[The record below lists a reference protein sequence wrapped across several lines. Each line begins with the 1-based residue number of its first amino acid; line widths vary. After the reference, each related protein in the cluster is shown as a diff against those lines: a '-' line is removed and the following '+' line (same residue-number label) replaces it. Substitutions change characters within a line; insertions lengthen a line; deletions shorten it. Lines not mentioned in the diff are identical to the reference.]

1 MQSRGLVGG
10 WPMPQQRVPGLQRD
24 EVVSWLARLEI
35 ALKTKGDMK
44 ELFTDDAIWRD
55 MVALTWNIVTL
66 EGIDKIEAMV
76 DSQVSGAEPTRWQID
91 GDVYTGERGTES
103 WLTFHTSVGKCKA
116 HVKLQDGKARSL
128 LTCMHKIKSNEPRM
142 GSLRLKGARHGSVPG
157 RTYWQDQET
166 PNDAYVAIVGGGQG
180 GMALGAR
187 LQNSGVPYVILD
199 AHPKPGDS
207 WRTRYPS
214 LNLHDPV
221 WCDHMPYIPFPAT
234 WPVFTPRDK
243 MADWLEMYARVM
255 DLNYWSSTRVMKASQ
270 VNDQWSVEVDRNG
283 EKMTLT
289 PDHIVFATGMSGYPN
304 IPKFEGASDF
314 KGVQFHSS
322 KYQGGA
328 PYKGKRA
335 VVIGSNT
342 SAHDICQDLWEQG
355 CEVTMIQ
362 RSSTM
367 VVSTDSALNCAWK
380 PLYSQEALARGI
392 THEFADWIYTTA
404 PYSQQWSKW
413 QKVTEMMR
421 ANDKELHD
429 RLEAR
434 GFLLNFG
441 PDEGGM
447 FAKSACEGGGFYID
461 VGASDLIADGK
472 IGLRS
477 GKGISK
483 IVPEGVALDSG
494 EVLPCDVI
502 IYATGYGSMNNF
514 VADVVS
520 SEVADAVGKCWGL
533 GAGTRKDPGPWE
545 GELRNMWKP
554 TAVDGIWFMGGNLQQ
569 ARHYSRF
576 LALQLQARWLGE
588 STPVYARA
596 PVYHKR

>member
-1 MQSRGLVGG
+1 MD
-10 WPMPQQRVPGLQRD
+10 P
-24 EVVSWLARLEI
+24 
-35 ALKTKGDMK
+35 
-44 ELFTDDAIWRD
+44 
-55 MVALTWNIVTL
+55 
-66 EGIDKIEAMV
+66 
-76 DSQVSGAEPTRWQID
+76 
-91 GDVYTGERGTES
+91 
-103 WLTFHTSVGKCKA
+103 
-116 HVKLQDGKARSL
+116 
-128 LTCMHKIKSNEPRM
+128 
-142 GSLRLKGARHGSVPG
+142 
-157 RTYWQDQET
+157 
-166 PNDAYVAIVGGGQG
+166 YVAIVGGGQG

-187 LQNSGVPYVILD
+187 LQNSDVPYVILD

-255 DLNYWSSTRVMKASQ
+255 DLNYWSSSRVKSATQ
-270 VNDQWSVEVDRNG
+270 VNNQWTVEVDRAG
-283 EKMTLT
+283 EKVTLT
-289 PDHIVFATGMSGYPN
+289 PDHLVFATGMSGYPS

-328 PYKGKRA
+328 PHKGKRA

-355 CEVTMIQ
+355 CVVTMVQ

-404 PYSQQWSKW
+404 PYSQQWGKW
-413 QKVTEMMR
+413 QKVTEMMKE
-421 ANDKELHD
+421 NDKDLLA

-434 GFLLNFG
+434 GFLLNYG

-461 VGASDLIADGK
+461 VGASGLIADGN
-472 IGLRS
+472 IGIRS
-477 GKGISK
+477 GVGISK
-483 IVPEGVALDSG
+483 IAPEGVVLESG
-494 EVLPCDVI
+494 EVLPCEVL

-514 VADVVS
+514 VADVVNP
-520 SEVADAVGKCWGL
+520 EVADAVGKVWGL
-533 GAGTRKDPGPWE
+533 GAGTNRDPGPWE

-554 TAVDGIWFMGGNLQQ
+554 TAVDGLWFMGGNLQQ

-576 LALQLQARWLGE
+576 LALQLQGRWLGHQ
-588 STPVYARA
+588 TPVYARA